1 MTAYAFMHPTEFNG
15 PGGSTVDAWLAIE
28 FHHQR
33 PEADTNT
40 YEGVAIQSVRV
51 VIGAQSFDFNGD
63 MEAAE
68 IVEACWQHLAD
79 TKERIECERA
89 DWMRQ
94 DAEDVQALMDR
105 DMGD

>member
-1 MTAYAFMHPTEFNG
+1 MTTYAFMHPTEFNG
-15 PGGSTVDAWLAIE
+15 PGGSSVEARLAIE

-89 DWMRQ
+89 DMQ
-94 DAEDVQALMDR
+94 R
-105 DMGD
+105 DERGFR

>member
-1 MTAYAFMHPTEFNG
+1 MTTYAFMHPTEFNG
-15 PGGSTVDAWLAIE
+15 PAGSSVEARLAVE
-28 FHHQR
+28 FYHQR
-33 PEADTNT
+33 PEEDTNAH
-40 YEGVAIQSVRV
+40 EGVAIESVRV

-89 DWMRQ
+89 DMQ
-94 DAEDVQALMDR
+94 R
-105 DMGD
+105 DERGAQ

>member
-1 MTAYAFMHPTEFNG
+1 MTAYAFMYPTELNG
-15 PGGSTVDAWLAIE
+15 PGGTTVEARLAVE
-28 FHHQR
+28 FDHQR

-40 YEGVAIQSVRV
+40 YEGVAIESVRV

-89 DWMRQ
+89 DIQR
-94 DAEDVQALMDR
+94 DERGAL
-105 DMGD
+105 

>member
-1 MTAYAFMHPTEFNG
+1 MTTYAFTMPAEFDG
-15 PGGSTVDAWLAIE
+15 PGSSLLEGHLAIE

-40 YEGVAIQSVRV
+40 YEGVAIQSVRM

-89 DWMRQ
+89 DMQ
-94 DAEDVQALMDR
+94 R
-105 DMGD
+105 DERGAQ